1 MVLISFENLK
11 SVLEKYKERETKA
24 SFIEG
29 LSATFRRN
37 LKIIWQY
44 KFSIV
49 MGFVTNIVVF
59 SLFFYVAQLVPGMQ
73 ITQDYYTIDSV
84 SFIFAGV
91 LLVEISTRT
100 LAKSLNSFTSEMKQ
114 GTFETLATLPF
125 GLKRYFISEI
135 SFEMCYSLII
145 SIIYFIPV
153 LLIFPVFETLS
164 LSFFSIMSLLLIAL
178 CCILV
183 FFSLSLVA
191 ANFTILVKR
200 GREITL
206 VIIGIINLLSGSL
219 FPLDLFPKWLQIIAY
234 FSPFTIALRAFRLC
248 LFGNGTLTDSIVWIS
263 IVVLIISS
271 ILFFV
276 LFHFTFKKIYRRI
289 RTIGSTAEY

>member
-1 MVLISFENLK
+1 
-11 SVLEKYKERETKA
+11 
-24 SFIEG
+24 
-29 LSATFRRN
+29 
-37 LKIIWQY
+37 
-44 KFSIV
+44 

-59 SLFFYVAQLVPGMQ
+59 SLFFYVAHLVPGMQ
-73 ITQDYYTIDSV
+73 IIQDNYIVDSV

-100 LAKSLNSFTSEMKQ
+100 LVKSLNSFTSEMKQ

-125 GLKRYFISEI
+125 GLKKYFISEI
-135 SFEMCYSLII
+135 LFEICYSIVI

-164 LSFFSIMSLLLIAL
+164 LTFVSIVSFLLIAL

-219 FPLDLFPKWLQIIAY
+219 FPLDLFPRWLQIIAY
-234 FSPFTIALRAFRLC
+234 FSPFTLAVRSFRLC
-248 LFGNGTLTDSIVWIS
+248 LFGNGTITDTMVWLSII
-263 IVVLIISS
+263 VLIASS

-276 LFHFTFKKIYRRI
+276 IFHYTYKKIYRRI
-289 RTIGSTAEY
+289 RITGSTAEY

>member
-1 MVLISFENLK
+1 MISIESLK
-11 SVLEKYKERETKA
+11 SVLSRFKEKDTQA
-24 SFIEG
+24 SFFEG
-29 LSATFRRN
+29 FRATFRRN

-44 KFSIV
+44 KFSIA

-59 SLFFYVAQLVPGMQ
+59 SLFFYVAHLVPGMQ
-73 ITQDYYTIDSV
+73 IIQDNYIVDSV

-100 LAKSLNSFTSEMKQ
+100 LVKSLNSFTSEMKQ

-125 GLKRYFISEI
+125 GLKKYFISEI
-135 SFEMCYSLII
+135 LFEICYSIVI

-164 LSFFSIMSLLLIAL
+164 LTFVSIVSFLLIVL

-219 FPLDLFPKWLQIIAY
+219 FPLDLFPRWLQIIAY
-234 FSPFTIALRAFRLC
+234 FSPFTLAVRSFRLC
-248 LFGNGTLTDSIVWIS
+248 LFGNGTITDTMVWLSII
-263 IVVLIISS
+263 VLIASS

-276 LFHFTFKKIYRRI
+276 IFHYTYKKIYRRI
-289 RTIGSTAEY
+289 RITGSTAEY